1 MEATVSTKVKSLG
14 QVLTP
19 PTIAEF
25 MVGWAIRTPKDKIL
39 EPSCGDGVFL
49 RASIRELL
57 SLGAKPEDIPNQV
70 YGIELDK
77 GMIEETRK
85 KLLAEFGFVPT
96 LINTDFFDIQPPSP
110 QRRLI
115 PEANRIPIVD
125 VVIGNP
131 PYIRYQLFKGTVRKK
146 AIRLSSEEGVD
157 LPELTASWVPFVIH
171 AGKFLRTGGRLAM
184 VLPSKLLHVNY
195 AKPLRKWLLKN
206 FESIIIVS
214 FEKRAFSVL
223 EDTVILMGV
232 KGNTK
237 TPKVQFVTVNSE
249 EDLLSIDAQGGF
261 KNYTS
266 FSPKAEEK
274 WTKYIIPPYLLKAYL
289 RIMEKTRGKITTLGE
304 LGKVTIGVVTGDNR
318 FFTLTAQEAE
328 MWNIEEKYLFP
339 LISRAEH
346 IQGIKTTNNDWKLL
360 RKLGQKCYLLYI
372 TEPWERLSQSVKD
385 YLKIRGEELKVKERY
400 KVRIRKRWYEVPGV
414 RFPDLFMSYMIH
426 DVPKVS
432 ANEIKLDNKKA
443 TSTNT
448 IHQVFLR
455 ENVEPTVVATSFYNS
470 LTLASFELNGRF
482 YGGGV
487 LKMEPKEAER
497 VVLPDVKDNQE
508 ITSISE
514 KVDSLIRKGKVI
526 DAVEILNE
534 ILLEGELELHR
545 NEIETITEV
554 WEHLKKNRLEK
565 SRR

>member
-1 MEATVSTKVKSLG
+1 MGATISSKVKSLG

-25 MVGWAIRTPKDKIL
+25 MARWAIRTPRDKIL

-49 RASIRELL
+49 KASVRELL
-57 SLGAKPEDIPNQV
+57 SLGAQPEDIPRQV
-70 YGIELDK
+70 YGIELDRE
-77 GMIEETRK
+77 MIEETRRR
-85 KLLAEFGFVPT
+85 LLLEFGVVPT
-96 LINTDFFDIQPPSP
+96 LINSDFFDIQPPS
-110 QRRLI
+110 QLRLI
-115 PEANRIPIVD
+115 PEVNKIPPVD

-131 PYIRYQLFKGTVRKK
+131 PYIRYQLFRGNVRKK
-146 AIRLSSEEGVD
+146 AIKLSREEGVD
-157 LPELTASWVPFVIH
+157 LPELTASWAPFVIH
-171 AGKFLRTGGRLAM
+171 AGKFLKKGGRIAM

-206 FESIIIVS
+206 FESIVIIS

-223 EDTVILMGV
+223 EDTIILMGV
-232 KGNTK
+232 KGNAK
-237 TPKVQFVTVNSE
+237 TPKVRFVTVNSE
-249 EDLLSIDAQGGF
+249 EDLLSIDVQGEF
-261 KNYTS
+261 ENYTS
-266 FSPKAEEK
+266 FSPKADEK
-274 WTKYIIPPYLLKAYL
+274 WTKYIIPPHILKAYL
-289 RIMEKTRGKITTLGE
+289 KIMEKIRGKIKTLGE

-328 MWNIEEKYLFP
+328 RWNIEEKYLFP

-346 IQGIKTTNNDWKLL
+346 IQGTKTTNNDWRLL
-360 RKLGQKCYLLYI
+360 CKLGQKCYLLYI
-372 TEPWERLSQSVKD
+372 TEPWGRLSQSVRD
-385 YLKIRGEELKVKERY
+385 YLEVRGEELKVKERY

-414 RFPDLFMSYMIH
+414 RFPDVFMSYMIH
-426 DVPKVS
+426 DVPKAS
-432 ANEIKLDNKKA
+432 ANEIKIDDKKA

-455 ENVEPTVVATSFYNS
+455 ENVEPTVVVTSFYNS

-487 LKMEPKEAER
+487 LKIEPKEAER
-497 VVLPDVKDNQE
+497 VVLPSVKGNQE
-508 ITSISE
+508 IINVSG
-514 KVDSLIRKGKVI
+514 KVDSLIRKRRVA

-534 ILLEGELELHR
+534 ILLEGELGLHR

-554 WEHLKKNRLEK
+554 WEHLRKNRLEK

>member
-1 MEATVSTKVKSLG
+1 
-14 QVLTP
+14 
-19 PTIAEF
+19 
-25 MVGWAIRTPKDKIL
+25 
-39 EPSCGDGVFL
+39 
-49 RASIRELL
+49 
-57 SLGAKPEDIPNQV
+57 
-70 YGIELDK
+70 
-77 GMIEETRK
+77 
-85 KLLAEFGFVPT
+85 
-96 LINTDFFDIQPPSP
+96 
-110 QRRLI
+110 
-115 PEANRIPIVD
+115 
-125 VVIGNP
+125 
-131 PYIRYQLFKGTVRKK
+131 
-146 AIRLSSEEGVD
+146 
-157 LPELTASWVPFVIH
+157 
-171 AGKFLRTGGRLAM
+171 
-184 VLPSKLLHVNY
+184 LLHVNY

-249 EDLLSIDAQGGF
+249 EDLLGIDVQGGF

-274 WTKYIIPPYLLKAYL
+274 WTKYIIPPHLLKAYL
-289 RIMEKTRGKITTLGE
+289 RVMEKTWGKITTLGE

-318 FFTLTAQEAE
+318 FFTLTAQEAKI
-328 MWNIEEKYLFP
+328 WNIEEKYLFP

-360 RKLGQKCYLLYI
+360 CKLGQKCYLLYI
-372 TEPWERLSQSVKD
+372 TEPWERLSQSVRD

-432 ANEIKLDNKKA
+432 ANKIEIDSKKA

-497 VVLPDVKDNQE
+497 VVIPDVRDNRE

-526 DAVEILNE
+526 DALEILNE
-534 ILLEGELELHR
+534 ILLEGELGLHR

>member
-1 MEATVSTKVKSLG
+1 MEATISSKVKSLG

-25 MVGWAIRTPKDKIL
+25 MARWAIRTLRDKIL
-39 EPSCGDGVFL
+39 EPSCGEGVFL
-49 RASIRELL
+49 KASIQELL
-57 SLGAKPEDIPNQV
+57 SLGAQPEDIPRQV
-70 YGIELDK
+70 YGIELDRD
-77 GMIEETRK
+77 MVEETRRR
-85 KLLAEFGFVPT
+85 LLSEFGVVPT
-96 LINTDFFDIQPPSP
+96 LINSDFFDIQPPSS
-110 QRRLI
+110 QLRLI
-115 PEANRIPIVD
+115 PEVNMIPPVE

-131 PYIRYQLFKGTVRKK
+131 PYIRYQLFKGNVRKK
-146 AIRLSSEEGVD
+146 AIKLSSEEGVD

-171 AGKFLRTGGRLAM
+171 AGKFLKKGGRIAM

-206 FESIIIVS
+206 FESIIIIS

-232 KGNTK
+232 KGIAK
-237 TPKVQFVTVNSE
+237 TPKVRFVTVNSE
-249 EDLLSIDAQGGF
+249 EDLLSVDVQGEF
-261 KNYTS
+261 ENYTS
-266 FSPKAEEK
+266 FSPKADEK
-274 WTKYIIPPYLLKAYL
+274 WTKYIIPPRLLKAYL
-289 RIMEKTRGKITTLGE
+289 KIMEKTRGKITTLGE

-328 MWNIEEKYLFP
+328 RWNIEEKYLFP

-346 IQGIKTTNNDWKLL
+346 IHGTKTTNNDWRLL
-360 RKLGQKCYLLYI
+360 CKLGQKCYLLYI
-372 TEPWERLSQSVKD
+372 TEPWERLSQSVRD
-385 YLKIRGEELKVKERY
+385 YLEVRGKELKVKERY

-414 RFPDLFMSYMIH
+414 RFPDVFMSYMIH
-426 DVPKVS
+426 DVPKAS
-432 ANEIKLDNKKA
+432 ANEIKIDNKKA

-455 ENVEPTVVATSFYNS
+455 ENVEPTVVVTSFYNS

-487 LKMEPKEAER
+487 LKIEPKEAER
-497 VVLPDVKDNQE
+497 VVLPSVKDNQE
-508 ITSISE
+508 IINVSG
-514 KVDSLIRKGKVI
+514 KVDSLIRKRRVA

-534 ILLEGELELHR
+534 ILLEGELGLHR

-554 WEHLKKNRLEK
+554 WEHLRRNRLEK